1 MIKDV
6 YLFTNGMIVA
16 FDDGGQQR
24 ADCSGRLTDELKAR
38 LVEEFGDG
46 TRITFARWKKGF
58 FDLTRAEF
66 LVAEIEEELLV
77 LRFATDKPVED
88 NEANSPS

>member
-24 ADCSGRLTDELKAR
+24 ADCSGRITDELKAR

-46 TRITFARWKKGF
+46 TRITFAR
-58 FDLTRAEF
+58 
-66 LVAEIEEELLV
+66 
-77 LRFATDKPVED
+77 
-88 NEANSPS
+88 